1 MMSPKFAVLG
11 EALIDLTTE
20 DGSTF
25 DAQPGGSPR
34 NLAVSAANQGVE
46 VAFLAPFS
54 NDAFG
59 QLLRQDLASFNVT
72 TVFPR
77 ESVHPSSLAVVQR
90 STITP
95 TYTLY
100 RDGVADL
107 DWSADELVRSLPVDL
122 DLFHTGSLA
131 LLPDSAQKMQRVLS
145 IVTSANTPI
154 SVDVNI
160 RDVSSADAVAYRD
173 NVLAICRCATI
184 VKASDEDLRF
194 LFPDID
200 AITAA
205 RYLYQT
211 LPEYSIC
218 LLTLGADGVVALS
231 PHGEIACAAERP
243 RAIVDTIGAG
253 DTYFGVF
260 FGGLV

>member
-1 MMSPKFAVLG
+1 
-11 EALIDLTTE
+11 
-20 DGSTF
+20 
-25 DAQPGGSPR
+25 
-34 NLAVSAANQGVE
+34 
-46 VAFLAPFS
+46 
-54 NDAFG
+54 
-59 QLLRQDLASFNVT
+59 
-72 TVFPR
+72 
-77 ESVHPSSLAVVQR
+77 
-90 STITP
+90 
-95 TYTLY
+95 
-100 RDGVADL
+100 
-107 DWSADELVRSLPVDL
+107 
-122 DLFHTGSLA
+122 
-131 LLPDSAQKMQRVLS
+131 MQRVLS

-205 RYLYQT
+205 RHLYQT

-260 FGGLV
+260 LAVLFKVSTEPSMWDTRAIKAAMQAGAVAATLNIEHRGCQPPSYGALEQRLAALSRK